1 MHNPGELEDLQF
13 LWHSGRLE
21 VSPLRCRSSCTFPG
35 SPSPCWSSLRDCSSE
50 CLFLPVG
57 YLTGYSSWS
66 WTECGLCTEIHRC
79 CWDLCS
85 TYKTEEKISHHYC
98 VVYID
103 VPFKH
108 QGLEISMTTFET
120 LVLAGAFLSNH
131 KSCQESEEEGDDGC
145 AQTGD

>member
-1 MHNPGELEDLQF
+1 MLLGSLLDLQNR
-13 LWHSGRLE
+13 GK
-21 VSPLRCRSSCTFPG
+21 
-35 SPSPCWSSLRDCSSE
+35 D
-50 CLFLPVG
+50 
-57 YLTGYSSWS
+57 
-66 WTECGLCTEIHRC
+66 
-79 CWDLCS
+79 
-85 TYKTEEKISHHYC
+85 HYC